1 MREGAQRSAGVM
13 LPPDLKLESD
23 RLLLRPLQRE
33 DLSALLDLTQDPTL
47 WTYFTHD
54 LSTLE
59 GLEAWAAGHFAG
71 DRFQFIVIDKATQQ
85 VLGSTGFGN
94 YFPRDQRIEIGWT
107 WLGRAAQGTGTNR
120 EMKSLMLDYAF
131 KELGMLRVE
140 FKTDVLNLPAR
151 RALLRLGA
159 TEEGILRSHTLM
171 THGRRRDTIYYSFLK
186 GEKWLI
192 G

>member
-1 MREGAQRSAGVM
+1 MI
-13 LPPDLKLESD
+13 LPSDLVLESE
-23 RLLLRPLQRE
+23 RLLLRPLQRT
-33 DLSALLDLTQDPTL
+33 DFPALLELTQDSSL

-59 GLEAWAAGHFAG
+59 GMEAWAAGHFAG
-71 DRFQFIVIDKATQQ
+71 DRFQFVVVDQASQQ
-85 VLGSTGFGN
+85 YLGSTGFGN

-107 WLGRAAQGTGTNR
+107 WLGRVAQGTGTNR
-120 EMKSLMLDYAF
+120 EMKSLMLAYAF
-131 KELGMLRVE
+131 EELDMLRVE

-151 RALLRLGA
+151 KALLRLGA

>member
-1 MREGAQRSAGVM
+1 M
-13 LPPDLKLESD
+13 LPRDLVLKSG
-23 RLLLRPLQRE
+23 RMLLRPLQRE
-33 DLSALLDLTQDPTL
+33 DLPALLELTQDPAL
-47 WTYFTHD
+47 WTYFTHE

-59 GLEAWAAGHFAG
+59 GLETWAAGHFAE
-71 DRFQFIVIDKATQQ
+71 DRLQFVVVNKATNQ

-107 WLGRAAQGTGTNR
+107 WLGRAAQGSGTNQ
-120 EMKSLMLDYAF
+120 EMKALMLQYAF
-131 KELGMLRVE
+131 NELGMLRVE

-151 RALLRLGA
+151 KALLRLGA

-186 GEKWLI
+186 GEDLP
-192 G
+192 

>member
-1 MREGAQRSAGVM
+1 M
-13 LPPDLKLESD
+13 LPTDLKLESD
-23 RLLLRPLQRE
+23 QLLLLPLQME
-33 DLSALLDLTQDPTL
+33 DFTTLLELTQDASL

-54 LSTLE
+54 LSTLA
-59 GLEAWAAGHFAG
+59 GLEAWAAGHFSG
-71 DRFQFIVIDKATQQ
+71 ERLQFVVIDKATQQ

-120 EMKSLMLDYAF
+120 EMKALMLNYSFDA
-131 KELGMLRVE
+131 LGMLRVE

-151 RALLRLGA
+151 KALLRLGA

-171 THGRRRDTIYYSFLK
+171 TQGRRRDTIYYSFLK
-186 GEKWLI
+186 GEWPA
-192 G
+192 GGR

>member
-1 MREGAQRSAGVM
+1 M
-13 LPPDLKLESD
+13 LPPDLQLESE
-23 RLLLRPLQRE
+23 RLLLRPLERE
-33 DLSALLDLTQDPTL
+33 NLPTLLELTQDPAL

-71 DRFQFIVIDKATQQ
+71 DRLQFVVVDKGSQQ
-85 VLGSTGFGN
+85 YLGSTGFGN
-94 YFPRDQRIEIGWT
+94 YFPREQRIEIGWT

-120 EMKSLMLDYAF
+120 EMKSLMLAYAF
-131 KELGMLRVE
+131 EELGMLRVE

-151 RALLRLGA
+151 KALLRLGA

-186 GEKWLI
+186 GENWLI